1 MGRGWGQEQAAG
13 VRALRKI
20 TPTAPQGSAAAI
32 PAAMHL
38 PPAYNVL
45 LRMGRDEIRIRLQ
58 QAFLA
63 QYSTDAHPV
72 SRCACSERY

>member
-1 MGRGWGQEQAAG
+1 M
-13 VRALRKI
+13 RALRKI

-38 PPAYNVL
+38 PPAYNLL

-72 SRCACSERY
+72 SRCARRKTGFHLLKSIRYWG